1 MVKTGAAEF
10 IADGIIS
17 LFMPL
22 GKIGVLFGIY
32 FITTILAAYITN
44 KAAVGIIFPIALT
57 VASSLNVSPTPFVL
71 TVAYASAANFMT
83 PIGYQTNLMVYGPG
97 NYSFTDF
104 FKIGTPLTVLYMITT
119 VTILTLLYF

>member
-1 MVKTGAAEF
+1 MY
-10 IADGIIS
+10 
-17 LFMPL
+17 L
-22 GKIGVLFGIY
+22 
-32 FITTILAAYITN
+32 ITTVLAAYITN

-57 VASSLNVSPTPFVL
+57 VASNLSVSATPFVL

-104 FKIGTPLTVLYMITT
+104 FKIGTPLTVLYMVVT
-119 VTILTLLYF
+119 VTILSLLYF